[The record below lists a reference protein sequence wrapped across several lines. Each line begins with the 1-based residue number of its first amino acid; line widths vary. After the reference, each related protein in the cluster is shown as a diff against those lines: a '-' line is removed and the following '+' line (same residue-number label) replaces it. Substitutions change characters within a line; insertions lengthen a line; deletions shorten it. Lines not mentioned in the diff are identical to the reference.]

1 VQSIE
6 NAKMN
11 GLVDF
16 GPEPDL
22 LQAEEEVLRQRGISE
37 EGINTLL
44 HVGVKYRSGRYKY
57 GSGEN
62 PYQHDNRTFMSARRE
77 MQQAGMTEVE
87 IAKAFGVSTGQ
98 LRARVNVAHEE
109 EVRNLRATAKS
120 MAKRGYNPQQIAD
133 KIGKSRSWV
142 DKELKRDESKE
153 NLKRQT
159 DDVAN
164 LIASRVGK
172 GRYLDVSRGIEQQIG
187 VTKNKLDNA
196 VKSLVE
202 SGEYEVIKYRIKQ
215 VTNPDGNSTPMDVL
229 VPKGTSYTDVS
240 HHTERVKTMDMKL
253 SEGSTSKIQ
262 AINTPKS
269 VDWDRVK
276 IRYAIPEGEKGHG
289 VPDKDGAL
297 MDGTMLIRP
306 GTKDLD
312 MGNNHYAQV
321 RIAVGGTH
329 YLKGMAIYGEP
340 KDFPDGVDIIFNTNK
355 NKSKSKEEVL
365 KPLKG
370 KLTDDNPFSA
380 TIKAQNV
387 LLDSKGKP
395 IVDKERTAEAEK
407 ALGRK
412 LATPIYKTGSVN
424 IVNQEG
430 DWNDWSK
437 VLASQFLSK
446 QPEPVVRERL
456 KATLK
461 QVDQTYEEIKKVD
474 NPVIRAKL
482 LESYS
487 SDLEAKQVHLKAA
500 APSGFR
506 PQVILPV
513 SKINENEIYAPNFK
527 NGDRVVLIRYP
538 HAGTFELAELTVNNN
553 STPGKRVVG
562 SKAQDAVG
570 IHPKVASKL
579 SGADF
584 DGDTVYV
591 LPNNAGKFKTRKS
604 LKQLE
609 GFDPNQYED
618 EPGTFKPL
626 TKGISTNRQM
636 GMISNLITDM
646 TLKGASDEELA
657 RAVKH
662 SMVVIDSAKH
672 NLNCKRSEQ
681 ENRISELKK
690 KYMEHVDTMD
700 YSQYSRWDERTR
712 RTQTVQDKGR
722 YKRVESG
729 KTTESGSTIISRS
742 KNDKVQVAGYEVEV
756 FDKKTGKTKTVTRG
770 KKEVPLITMVKDA
783 RDFLTPTSGKVEK
796 DYADY
801 VNELKKRKI
810 AVDEERKAIKNNKKD
825 PKAAMIY
832 ADEVASL
839 EKKLSDSLANAP
851 RERQAQMLAKR
862 KVDKF
867 IKDRGEDDPLDKG
880 DLKKLRQQAIT
891 TARQEVGAKR
901 NPVKITPDEWDAI
914 QANAISPTMLSKLV
928 RNMNDDELKELATPR
943 SQTKLSG
950 VRATRAHQLYNNG
963 YTYAQIAEFLGVSVS
978 TVQRAVKNNS

>member
-1 VQSIE
+1 MQSIE

-22 LQAEEEVLRQRGISE
+22 LQAEEEVLRQHGISE

-57 GSGEN
+57 GSGDN

-120 MAKRGYNPQQIAD
+120 MAKKGYNPQQIAD

-202 SGEYEVIKYRIKQ
+202 SGEYEVIKYRVRQ

-229 VPKGTSYTDVS
+229 VPKGTTYTDVS

-253 SEGSTSKIQ
+253 SEGTTSKIQ
-262 AINTPKS
+262 AINTPRS
-269 VDWDRVK
+269 LDWDRVK

-289 VPDKDGAL
+289 IPDKDGAL

-306 GTKDLD
+306 GTRDLD

-355 NKSKSKEEVL
+355 TKSKSKEEVL

-370 KLTDDNPFSA
+370 ALTDDNPFSA

-412 LATPIYKTGSVN
+412 LATPIYKTGSIN

-487 SDLEAKQVHLKAA
+487 SDLESKQVHLKAA

-553 STPGKRVVG
+553 STHGKRVVG
-562 SKAQDAVG
+562 NKAQDAVG
-570 IHPKVASKL
+570 IHPKVAAKL

-618 EPGTFKPL
+618 EPGTFQPL

-672 NLNCKRSEQ
+672 NLNYKRSAQ

-690 KYMEHVDTMD
+690 RYMEHVDTMD

-729 KTTESGSTIISRS
+729 RTTESGSTIVSRS

-756 FDKKTGKTKTVTRG
+756 IDKKTGKPKTVIRG

-810 AVDEERKAIKNNKKD
+810 AVDEERKTIKNNKKD

-839 EKKLSDSLANAP
+839 EEKLSKSLANAP

-862 KVDKF
+862 KVDKV

-880 DLKKLRQQAIT
+880 ELKKLRQQAIT
-891 TARQEVGAKR
+891 TARQEVGAER

-914 QANAISPTMLSKLV
+914 QANAISPTMLAKLV
-928 RNMNDDELKELATPR
+928 RNMNDDELKQLATPR